1 MTGQEA
7 GSKRWDVKVQI
18 VKDILSA
25 NEQIALENRQLF
37 DEKGVF
43 VLNVMAAP
51 GAGKTSL
58 IECTIEA
65 LRERLRIGV
74 IEGDVASTIDADRI
88 ARLGIPAV
96 QINTGGGCHLD
107 ANMVRVALP
116 RLSLDETDLLLIE
129 NVGNLICPTGFALG
143 EHLKVMI
150 ASTPEG
156 DDKPYKYPGMFSAV
170 DVLVLNKVDLL
181 PLLEFDLD
189 YFRRGV
195 EALNPDVA
203 FFPVSCKTGEGVQ
216 TWAKWLLATQGMAQ
230 QSPGS
235 TTGVLSPSRLPTF
248 SQTNQI

>member
-1 MTGQEA
+1 L
-7 GSKRWDVKVQI
+7 KVEI

-25 NEQIALENRQLF
+25 NEQIAQENQRLF
-37 DEKGVF
+37 DEKDLF
-43 VLNVMAAP
+43 VLNIMAAP

-58 IECTIEA
+58 IERTIEA
-65 LRERLRIGV
+65 LRDRLRIGV
-74 IEGDVASTIDADRI
+74 IDGDVASTIDADRI

-96 QINTGGGCHLD
+96 QINTGGACHLD
-107 ANMVRVALP
+107 ANMVRIALP

-170 DVLVLNKVDLL
+170 DVLLLNKVDLL

-189 YFRRGV
+189 YFHRGV

-203 FFPVSCKTGEGVQ
+203 FFPVSCKTGEGVPE
-216 TWAKWLLATQGMAQ
+216 WAEWIVERCRA
-230 QSPGS
+230 S
-235 TTGVLSPSRLPTF
+235 
-248 SQTNQI
+248 

>member
-1 MTGQEA
+1 M
-7 GSKRWDVKVQI
+7 KVQI

-25 NEQIALENRQLF
+25 NEQIALENRRLF
-37 DEKGVF
+37 DGKGIF

-58 IECTIEA
+58 IERTIGL
-65 LRERLRIGV
+65 LRARFRIGV
-74 IEGDVASTIDADRI
+74 IDGDLASTIDADRI

-96 QINTGGGCHLD
+96 QINTGGACHLD
-107 ANMVRVALP
+107 ANMIRSALP
-116 RLSLDETDLLLIE
+116 KLPPDEIDLLFIE

-150 ASTPEG
+150 SSTPEG

-170 DVLVLNKVDLL
+170 DVLLLNKVDLL
-181 PLLEFDLD
+181 PLLEFDVA

-203 FFPVSCKTGEGVQ
+203 FFPVSCKTGEGVNQ
-216 TWAKWLLATQGMAQ
+216 WVEWLVAARSKLW
-230 QSPGS
+230 
-235 TTGVLSPSRLPTF
+235 PS
-248 SQTNQI
+248 S